1 MMQIQFLE
9 GLLGMWFEYERSVHA
24 LKSWMANQEDRLKKK
39 HRMEDLTSV
48 QNALK
53 ECQVGL
59 FSRFSTT
66 APFIYISWLTEMVNF

>member
-1 MMQIQFLE
+1 MQIQFLE
-9 GLLGMWFEYERSVHA
+9 GLLEMWFEYERSVQA

-39 HRMEDLTSV
+39 HRMEDLSSV

-59 FSRFSTT
+59 FLHPR
-66 APFIYISWLTEMVNF
+66 

>member
-1 MMQIQFLE
+1 
-9 GLLGMWFEYERSVHA
+9 MWFEYERSVQA
-24 LKSWMANQEDRLKKK
+24 LKSWMANQEERLKKK

-59 FSRFSTT
+59 FLNLQCFSTPT
-66 APFIYISWLTEMVNF
+66 PLIYIS

>member
-9 GLLGMWFEYERSVHA
+9 GLLEMWFEYEISIQA

-59 FSRFSTT
+59 F
-66 APFIYISWLTEMVNF
+66 LNHH